1 MTLILLLSV
10 SSLLAGFIDA
20 VVGGGGLIQIPAMLI
35 LLPGAPVATILG
47 TNKFASCAGTTIAVQ
62 RYARHVAI
70 DWATI
75 LPAAITAFAFSFL
88 GSRTVTL
95 LNTAFMRPIVLMLLV
110 LVAIYV
116 FFVKDLGL
124 IHRPR
129 HAPKKAKWLGVLI
142 GAGLG
147 FYDGFFGPG
156 TGSFLIFLFVGV
168 FGFDFLSASAS
179 AKVINWATNIASVI
193 YFGWSGNIIY
203 QYAVPMAVCS
213 VLGATIG
220 TRLAIAKG
228 SRFVRIF
235 FLVIVCALIAKLAQS
250 IIAP

>member
-1 MTLILLLSV
+1 MTLLLLLCV

-70 DWATI
+70 DWPTI
-75 LPAAITAFAFSFL
+75 LPAATTAFAFSFL

-95 LNTAFMRPIVLMLLV
+95 LHTAFMRPIVLVLLV

-124 IHRPR
+124 IHQPR
-129 HAPKKAKWLGVLI
+129 HAPKKAKWLGVLV

-179 AKVINWATNIASVI
+179 AKVVNWATNIASVI
-193 YFGWSGNIIY
+193 YFGWSGNIFY
-203 QYAVPMAVCS
+203 QYAVPMAVSS

-235 FLVIVCALIAKLAQS
+235 FLVIVSALIAKLAQS

>member
-1 MTLILLLSV
+1 MTLIFLLCA

-35 LLPGAPVATILG
+35 LLPGVPVATILG
-47 TNKFASCAGTTIAVQ
+47 TNKFASAAGTTIAVQ
-62 RYARHVAI
+62 RYARHVAL
-70 DWATI
+70 DWPTI
-75 LPAAITAFAFSFL
+75 LPAAVTAFVFSFL

-95 LNTAFMRPIVLMLLV
+95 LNTAFLRPIVLVLLIV
-110 LVAIYV
+110 VAIYV

-124 IHRPR
+124 IHQPK
-129 HAPKKAKWLGVLI
+129 HAPKKAKWIGIVI

-179 AKVINWATNIASVI
+179 AKVINLATNVASVI
-193 YFGWSGNIIY
+193 FFCASGNVIY
-203 QYAVPMAVCS
+203 RYAAPMALCN
-213 VLGATIG
+213 VLGSAIG

-235 FLVIVCALIAKLAQS
+235 FLVIVSALIAKLAQS

>member
-1 MTLILLLSV
+1 MTLILLLCLF
-10 SSLLAGFIDA
+10 SLLAGFIDS

-70 DWATI
+70 DWSTV
-75 LPAAITAFAFSFL
+75 LPAAITAFAFSFV

-95 LNTAFMRPIVLMLLV
+95 LNPAFMRPIVLVLLI

-124 IHRPR
+124 IHQPR
-129 HAPKKAKWLGVLI
+129 HAPEKAKWLGVLI
-142 GAGLG
+142 GAGIG

-193 YFGWSGNIIY
+193 YFAWSGNIIY
-203 QYAVPMAVCS
+203 QYAAPMAVCN

-220 TRLAIAKG
+220 TRLALAKG

-250 IIAP
+250 IIAR